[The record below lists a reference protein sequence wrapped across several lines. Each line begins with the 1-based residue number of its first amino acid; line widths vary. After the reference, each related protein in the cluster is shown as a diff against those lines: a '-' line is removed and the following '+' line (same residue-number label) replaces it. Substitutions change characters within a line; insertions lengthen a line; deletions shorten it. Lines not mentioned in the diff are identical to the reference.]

1 MRPVEKGETSGEKR
15 RDIWREEET
24 SGDWRKDIQREKRHL
39 ESKDT
44 FGE

>member
-24 SGDWRKDIQREKRHL
+24 HQETGGKTSKEKR
-39 ESKDT
+39 DI
-44 FGE
+44 